1 MENKRTEAKSSYHV
15 GGMSIVFV
23 QLVLS
28 VLFLVLARENGMI
41 PGKYLVPIG
50 AGLLVFFG
58 IAFGLQFLRGKKYIV
73 GLVISILV
81 DLILVGGIF
90 SIYKADK
97 LLVQVGG
104 ATYKTDS
111 MVVVVR
117 ADDSAKTLEDAKDYR
132 YGIQTS
138 VDVENTDKMLEDVEK
153 NVGRTVKVDV
163 HLSHWCHS

>member
-1 MENKRTEAKSSYHV
+1 MKNKRTEAKSSYHV

-50 AGLLVFFG
+50 ASLLVVCG

-90 SIYKADK
+90 RFIK
-97 LLVQVGG
+97 
-104 ATYKTDS
+104 
-111 MVVVVR
+111 
-117 ADDSAKTLEDAKDYR
+117 
-132 YGIQTS
+132 QTS
-138 VDVENTDKMLEDVEK
+138 CWFK
-153 NVGRTVKVDV
+153 
-163 HLSHWCHS
+163 

>member
-97 LLVQVGG
+97 LLVPVWLLLSGQMTRPRHWKMQKIIAMESRQVL
-104 ATYKTDS
+104 
-111 MVVVVR
+111 MLR
-117 ADDSAKTLEDAKDYR
+117 
-132 YGIQTS
+132 IQTRCW
-138 VDVENTDKMLEDVEK
+138 KM
-153 NVGRTVKVDV
+153 
-163 HLSHWCHS
+163 

>member
-58 IAFGLQFLRGKKYIV
+58 IAFGLQFLRGKNSWTCDQYP
-73 GLVISILV
+73 GGSDSGRWYFF
-81 DLILVGGIF
+81 DL
-90 SIYKADK
+90 
-97 LLVQVGG
+97 
-104 ATYKTDS
+104 
-111 MVVVVR
+111 
-117 ADDSAKTLEDAKDYR
+117 
-132 YGIQTS
+132 
-138 VDVENTDKMLEDVEK
+138 
-153 NVGRTVKVDV
+153 
-163 HLSHWCHS
+163 

>member
-117 ADDSAKTLEDAKDYR
+117 QMTRPRHWKMQKIIAMESRQVLMLR
-132 YGIQTS
+132 IQTRCW
-138 VDVENTDKMLEDVEK
+138 KM
-153 NVGRTVKVDV
+153 
-163 HLSHWCHS
+163 

>member
-58 IAFGLQFLRGKKYIV
+58 IAFGFEGKEIYSWTCDQYP
-73 GLVISILV
+73 GGSDSGRWYFF
-81 DLILVGGIF
+81 DL
-90 SIYKADK
+90 
-97 LLVQVGG
+97 
-104 ATYKTDS
+104 
-111 MVVVVR
+111 
-117 ADDSAKTLEDAKDYR
+117 
-132 YGIQTS
+132 
-138 VDVENTDKMLEDVEK
+138 
-153 NVGRTVKVDV
+153 
-163 HLSHWCHS
+163 

>member
-132 YGIQTS
+132 
-138 VDVENTDKMLEDVEK
+138 
-153 NVGRTVKVDV
+153 
-163 HLSHWCHS
+163 